1 MDIVIVDDEPLARDR
16 LQRMLEGYP
25 AGSVVAQAANGQ
37 EALAVVERYD
47 PDVVLLDIHMPGD
60 SGLAV
65 AQQLLALEDPPAVI
79 FCTAHQQ
86 HALQAFA
93 VNAVDYLLKP
103 VRKEKLFAALD
114 KVQTLNKAQRSG
126 LKREA
131 LSSKGRSHISA
142 KTRRGVE
149 LLALDHI
156 LFFSADQKY
165 VTVYHRGGE
174 TLLDDTLKELEDE
187 LGGSFVRIHRNALAS
202 LGMIEALEKNNAG
215 QFELRL
221 KGSEL
226 RPVVS
231 RRHVSGLRALLEQI

>member
-16 LQRMLEGYP
+16 LARMLTDYEG
-25 AGSVVAQAANGQ
+25 ASLVAQAASGT
-37 EALAVVERYD
+37 EAMAAVIRCD
-47 PDVVLLDIHMPGD
+47 PDAVLLDIHMPGD
-60 SGLAV
+60 NGLVIAE
-65 AQQLLALEDPPAVI
+65 QLLALEDPPAVI

-93 VNAVDYLLKP
+93 VSAVDYLLKP

-114 KVQTLNKAQRSG
+114 KTQTLNKAQRLG
-126 LKREA
+126 LKRK
-131 LSSKGRSHISA
+131 SISNNGRSHISA
-142 KTRRGVE
+142 KTRGGVE
-149 LLALDHI
+149 LIALDHI

-174 TLLDDTLKELEDE
+174 TLIDDTLKELEQE
-187 LGGSFVRIHRNALAS
+187 LGDSFVRIHRNALAAV
-202 LGMIEALEKNNAG
+202 GMIEALEKSTEG

-221 KGSEL
+221 AGSEL

-231 RRHVSGLRALLEQI
+231 RRHVSGLRELLTNI